1 MITYANLSSLFTDI
15 ITTLDKLSALQ
26 MEKLNAAKQRNL
38 ELLDHCMKQE
48 QAVSLTLR
56 GLEQKR
62 GRLWRDL
69 GLQSVALRDLP
80 QHFPPEGQPEA
91 RRAVN
96 RLLEQYQALRS
107 AQEPT
112 RILMEHRIQLIE
124 EELAR
129 RGADQTP
136 GGATR
141 RGPSHTDM
149 KV

>member
-1 MITYANLSSLFTDI
+1 MSFSDCLALLEQLSQVFDQLAALEQEKTAAVGAQDLAR
-15 ITTLDKLSALQ
+15 LDQ
-26 MEKLNAAKQRNL
+26 
-38 ELLDHCMKQE
+38 CMKQE

-136 GGATR
+136 SGATR

>member
-1 MITYANLSSLFTDI
+1 MSFSDCLALLEQLSQVFDQLAALEQEKTAAVGAQDLAR
-15 ITTLDKLSALQ
+15 LDQ
-26 MEKLNAAKQRNL
+26 
-38 ELLDHCMKQE
+38 CMKQE

-96 RLLEQYQALRS
+96 RLLEQYQTLRS

-112 RILMEHRIQLIE
+112 RILMEHRIQLIV

>member
-1 MITYANLSSLFTDI
+1 MSFSDCLALLEQLSQVFDQLAALEQEKTAAVGAQDLAR
-15 ITTLDKLSALQ
+15 LDQ
-26 MEKLNAAKQRNL
+26 
-38 ELLDHCMKQE
+38 CMKQE

-91 RRAVN
+91 RRAVS

>member
-1 MITYANLSSLFTDI
+1 MSFSDCLALLEQLSQVFDQLAALEQEKTAAVGAQDLAR
-15 ITTLDKLSALQ
+15 LDQ
-26 MEKLNAAKQRNL
+26 
-38 ELLDHCMKQE
+38 CMKQE

-96 RLLEQYQALRS
+96 RLLEQYQTLRS

-129 RGADQTP
+129 RSADQTP